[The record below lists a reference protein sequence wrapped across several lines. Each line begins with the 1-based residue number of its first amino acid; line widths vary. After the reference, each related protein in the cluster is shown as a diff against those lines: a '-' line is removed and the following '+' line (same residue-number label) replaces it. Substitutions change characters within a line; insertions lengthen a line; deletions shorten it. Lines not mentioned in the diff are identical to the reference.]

1 MVFQL
6 FIIFILILINGL
18 FAMTEIAT
26 VSSRRSKLEELLK
39 RGHHN
44 AKLVIDLAETPNKFL
59 STIQVG
65 INLIAILLGVY
76 SSENFTEKVTIKL
89 IGFGIPDIYSH
100 NLALILVVL
109 VITFLTIIFG
119 ELVPKR
125 IGLMNPEGIA
135 MAMAPPMNLVSKVI
149 LPFVWLLSIS
159 TEFLVKLFHIT
170 RNPDNLVTEEEI
182 KALLEEGT
190 EEGTIQEI
198 EQDIVERVF
207 HLGDQRIGALMTNRN
222 DIVWLNEHDSQE
234 ENLAKISKDTH
245 SIYPLCDEE
254 LDNILGIV
262 YSKDLL
268 IAMLKDPDLDLKKHV
283 KTANL
288 LHSNIKAY
296 QVLEKFKETKVHIGF
311 VVDEYGVIEGVVTIN
326 DILDGLVGDITD
338 DPNEPEITQRAD
350 GTWLIDGKMAFF
362 EFIHEFEIDSYD
374 FSKDQFHSLGG
385 FVIHKL
391 NEIPKTGDTFD
402 WGGFRFEIMDMDGN
416 RVDKILLT
424 RLETKK

>member
-1 MVFQL
+1 MFTQI

-26 VSSRRSKLEELLK
+26 VSSRRTKLEELVK
-39 RGHHN
+39 KGHKN
-44 AKLVIDLAETPNKFL
+44 AKLVIQLSETPNKFL

-76 SSENFTEKVTIKL
+76 SSAHFTDKLTETITGL
-89 IGFGIPDIYSH
+89 GIPGLYSH
-100 NLALILVVL
+100 DLALTIVVL
-109 VITFLTIIFG
+109 VITFFTIVLG
-119 ELVPKR
+119 ELLPKR

-135 MAMAPPMNLVSKVI
+135 MAMVRPMNLVSKII
-149 LPFVWLLSIS
+149 LPFVWLLSAS
-159 TEFLVKLFHIT
+159 TEFLVKLFNIT
-170 RNPDNLVTEEEI
+170 RNSDLQVTEDEI

-190 EEGTIQEI
+190 EEGSIQEI

-222 DIVWLNEHDSQE
+222 DIVWLNVHDSQE
-234 ENLAKISKDTH
+234 VNLAKISLDTH
-245 SIYPLCDEE
+245 SIYPLCDHE
-254 LDNILGIV
+254 LDDLLGIV

-268 IAMLKDPDLDLKKHV
+268 IAMLKDPDIDLAKHV
-283 KTANL
+283 KPANL

-296 QVLEKFKETKVHIGF
+296 QVLEKFKVTKVHIGF
-311 VVDEYGVIEGVVTIN
+311 VVDEYGVIEGLVTIN

-338 DPNEPEITQRAD
+338 PDEPEIVERAD
-350 GTWLIDGKMAFF
+350 GSWLIDGKMAFF

-374 FSKDQFHSLGG
+374 FSRDQFHSLGG
-385 FVIHKL
+385 FAVHKL
-391 NEIPKTGDTFD
+391 NEIPRTGDTFN
-402 WGGFRFEIMDMDGN
+402 WGGFHFEILDMDGN

-424 RLETKK
+424 RLQGDK

>member
-1 MVFQL
+1 MLAQII
-6 FIIFILILINGL
+6 IIFILILINGI
-18 FAMTEIAT
+18 FAMSEMAT
-26 VSSRRSKLEELLK
+26 ISSRRTKLEELVK
-39 RGHHN
+39 KGNAN
-44 AKLVIDLAETPNKFL
+44 AKLVIHLSETPNKFL

-76 SSENFTEKVTIKL
+76 GSEKFTEKFTVTL
-89 IGFGIPDIYSH
+89 IGFGIPEIYSH
-100 NLALILVVL
+100 NLALTLIVL
-109 VITFLTIIFG
+109 IITYFTIVLG

-135 MAMAPPMNLVSKVI
+135 MAMARPMMLVSKII
-149 LPFVWLLSIS
+149 LPFVWLLSVS
-159 TEFLVKLFHIT
+159 TDFIVKLFHIT
-170 RNPDNLVTEEEI
+170 RNPDAQVTEEEI

-234 ENLAKISKDTH
+234 VNLAKISKDTH
-245 SIYPLCDEE
+245 SIYPLCDNE
-254 LDNILGIV
+254 LDDLLGIV

-283 KTANL
+283 KPANL

-338 DPNEPEITQRAD
+338 DPDEPEIVQRAD
-350 GTWLIDGKMAFF
+350 GSWLIDGKLAFF
-362 EFIHEFEIDSYD
+362 EFIHEFEIESYD
-374 FSKDQFHSLGG
+374 FSQDQFHSLGG

-402 WGGFRFEIMDMDGN
+402 WSGFRFEIVDMDGN

-424 RLETKK
+424 QLPGKK